1 MIRIAVLGD
10 IGSGKS
16 YVAKQF
22 GYPVFNADTEV
33 AKLYRKSRKC
43 YNKLKKALPGYIVSF
58 PIKKIEISKA
68 IIAGQDNL
76 KKIIKI
82 IHPEVRSNMN
92 DFIKKNKNKKLVIL
106 DIPLIMEN
114 KINKKNDILIFVDAK
129 KKEINKMLKKR
140 HNASIKI
147 LKKFQLPVELKKKKA
162 DFIIKNNFKSNS
174 IKKSVRMVLGK
185 ILSNARSYT

>member
-33 AKLYRKSRKC
+33 AKLYRKSRRC
-43 YNKLKKALPGYIVSF
+43 YNKLKKALPEYIVSF
-58 PIKKIEISKA
+58 PVKKIEISKA
-68 IIAGQDNL
+68 IIADQYNL

-92 DFIKKNKNKKLVIL
+92 NFIKKNKNKKLVIL
-106 DIPLIMEN
+106 DIPLLMEN

-129 KKEINKMLKKR
+129 KKEINKRLKKKF
-140 HNASIKI
+140 NINLKI
-147 LKKFQLPVELKKKKA
+147 VEKFKKLQLPVELKKQQS
-162 DFIIKNNFKSNS
+162 DFIIKNNFRNNS
-174 IKKSVRMVLGK
+174 IKKNVKKVLEK
-185 ILSNARSYT
+185 ILLNA